1 MLPLLCTQL
10 NEQQRHLRGTI
21 APCCVSHVRVDKGR
35 GWSSLHCPIFS
46 SEIYDTYEIEVKTPY
61 GFERSSAILSC
72 EISPSSA
79 NSYVKVVGWLQKVN
93 SRISELHLEP
103 KTKYNLLPNENLI
116 IHNLTKSD
124 DHRSYACIVK
134 NQIDNDTRRSLFKS
148 LRVRSN
154 EFIGDVLP
162 ILCVD

>member
-1 MLPLLCTQL
+1 LARSPPTVFHMSVLIRVAA
-10 NEQQRHLRGTI
+10 RHHSCLYFY
-21 APCCVSHVRVDKGR
+21 
-35 GWSSLHCPIFS
+35 L
-46 SEIYDTYEIEVKTPY
+46 EIYDTYEIEVKTPY

-79 NSYVKVVGWLQKVN
+79 TSFVKIVGWLQKVN
-93 SRISELHLEP
+93 SRISQLRLEP
-103 KTKYNLLPNENLI
+103 QTKYNLLSNENLI
-116 IHNLTKSD
+116 IHNLTRSD

-154 EFIGDVLP
+154 GFISDVLP
-162 ILCVD
+162 LL